1 MAMATLCVV
10 MFLALFSCYCAQD
23 SGDYN
28 ITYPPEVDALR
39 AIRRKLHDPKKYLR
53 RWGRGDPCNWNWTGV
68 ICTLPLSDG
77 YMHVQELRLLNMNLS
92 GKLAPELGQL
102 TNMTVLNFMWNQN
115 IRGTIPKEIG
125 NIKTLKF
132 LLLSGNQLSGP
143 LADELGF
150 LPNLLMFQID
160 LNQITGSLPISFG
173 NLTQCRHFH
182 MNNNSISGQIPSE
195 LRSMPELIHFLL
207 DNNNLTGNLPPE
219 YSQMPNL
226 KILQLDNNNFGGTE
240 IPASYSNMS
249 NLVKLSDSLPSLYFL
264 LSCSPNC
271 SYFCLIHL
279 TRSLRNCNL
288 QGAIPDFSNI
298 TTFRYL
304 TLLCVG
310 LSYCSDLSRNRL
322 SGEIPT
328 NKLSDHVTAIDLSY
342 NSLNGSIP
350 SNFSVLPNLQKLSL
364 EGNFLSGQVPS
375 VVWQN
380 ENFTATARLIIDLR
394 NNSLSNI
401 SGSINP
407 PSNVTIRILRLEGN
421 PVCASANQLNIARF
435 CGNTIG
441 DGDFVPG
448 TETGTTSKSSDSCP
462 SQSCPVTN
470 NYEYVPDYPG
480 CFCAAPFGV
489 GLRLRSPPLTDF
501 NRYIPPYKQFIT
513 SNLGLE
519 LYQLVVELFVWQA
532 GPRLRLFLKFYP
544 NNNTFTFNKSEIG
557 RIRDI
562 IATFAIP
569 SNDTFG
575 PYEVIDFTLGGP
587 YSDYDLQ
594 PLESG
599 GISKGALTGIILGA
613 ISFVVAVSLAITLF
627 FYKRG
632 NKSGYD
638 LSKKQPCKSKSG
650 YDICIAGKVTIA
662 TESVKEFSFLE
673 LEEATGGFKD
683 TAQVGQGGYGKVYKG
698 ILTNGTVVAIKRAQQ
713 GSLQGQT
720 EFITEI
726 QLMSR
731 LHHRNLVS
739 LIGYCNEQD
748 EQMLVY
754 EFMPNGSLHDHLS
767 GASTHV
773 STLVKGTP
781 GYLDPEYFL
790 THKLTDKSD
799 VYSLGVVFLE
809 LLTGMLPISHGRNIV
824 REVYGA
830 CQSGLMFSIIDQS
843 MGAYSSEC
851 VKKFMALALKCCLD
865 DPKQRPTMLE
875 VVREL
880 ENLCLQFPETD
891 TVPTL
896 SESDASN
903 SNPSPL
909 LSGRNSQPTTEIL
922 GSELMAKATLCVAL
936 FLALFSCYCAQ
947 VSGDYNI
954 TYPPEDVEDEVI
966 LVTGTGPERM
976 LNLNLSGKL
985 APELG
990 QLTNMTVL
998 NFMWNQNITG
1008 TIPKEIG
1015 NIKTLEFL
1023 LLSGN
1028 QLSGPLADELGFL
1041 PNLLMFQVN
1050 LNQITGS
1057 LPKSFVNLT
1066 KCMHFHMNNNSISG
1080 QIPSELH
1087 SMPEL
1092 IHFLLDNNNLTGNLP
1107 PEYSQMPNLK
1117 ILQLDNNN
1125 FGGTEIPASYSNMSI
1140 LVKLSDSFPTLY
1152 FLLSCSPNC
1161 SYFCSIHLTRSLR
1174 NCNLQGAIPDF
1185 SNITTFRYLTL
1196 LCVGLSYCSDLSRN
1210 SLTGE
1215 IPTNKLSDNVT
1226 AIDLSYNSLNG
1237 SIPSNF
1243 SVLPNLQKLSL
1254 EGNFL
1259 SGDVPSDFW
1268 QNENFTANATL
1279 FVTPQKDLDDGLT
1292 GIFLCSGFGSEA
1304 DELHYPVQFDR
1315 ARTSSLARE
1324 YFRISLVFRGGLVL
1338 HSVML
1343 VIYSIVLS
1351 FLFSASCIPNLCP
1364 CAGVTCRDFR
1374 NNSLSNISGS
1384 INPPSNVTIRLEG
1397 NPVCAS
1403 ANQLNIAQFCG
1414 NTIGDEGFIPGSE
1427 TGTSSNSSGSCQP
1440 NCPLGN
1446 GFEFVPDYP
1455 GCFCAAPLAVGL
1467 RLQSPPLVDFNPYIP
1482 KFKQYFT
1489 HSLGLELY
1497 QLHVKT
1503 FVWRDAGPRLRLFLN
1518 FFPQY
1523 NNYTFTKAEMVRIIG
1538 LIATFAIPPSDTF
1551 GPYVVIDFTP
1561 SEAYSN
1567 YDLLPLPWKKGG
1579 ISKGAL
1585 AGLILGA
1592 ISFVVAVS
1600 LAITLFFYKRGT
1612 KSGYD
1617 LSKKQ
1622 PTGKVTITTEGVK
1635 DFSFSE
1641 LEAATGGFKDTAQIG
1656 QGGYGKVYKGILAN
1670 GTVVAIKRAQQGS
1683 LQGQTEFITEIQ
1695 LMSRLHHR
1703 NMVSLIGYCSEQ
1715 DEQMLVY
1722 EFMPNGSLHDLLS
1735 DRYRD
1740 KLSFPM
1746 RLNIALGS
1754 AKGILYLHNEA
1765 YPPIIHRDI
1774 KANNIFLDFKFIP
1787 KVSDFGISRL
1797 APLPDAEG
1805 ASTHVSTL
1813 VKGTPGYLDLEYF
1826 LTHKLTD
1833 KSDVY
1838 SLGVVFLELL
1848 TGMMPISHGRN
1859 IVREVLVT
1867 NVILLV
1873 YY

>member
-1 MAMATLCVV
+1 MAKATLCVAL
-10 MFLALFSCYCAQD
+10 FLALFSCYCAQD

-53 RWGRGDPCNWNWTGV
+53 GWGRGDLCNRNWTGV
-68 ICTLPLSDG
+68 ICTL
-77 YMHVQELRLLNMNLS
+77 
-92 GKLAPELGQL
+92 
-102 TNMTVLNFMWNQN
+102 
-115 IRGTIPKEIG
+115 
-125 NIKTLKF
+125 
-132 LLLSGNQLSGP
+132 
-143 LADELGF
+143 
-150 LPNLLMFQID
+150 
-160 LNQITGSLPISFG
+160 
-173 NLTQCRHFH
+173 
-182 MNNNSISGQIPSE
+182 
-195 LRSMPELIHFLL
+195 
-207 DNNNLTGNLPPE
+207 
-219 YSQMPNL
+219 
-226 KILQLDNNNFGGTE
+226 
-240 IPASYSNMS
+240 
-249 NLVKLSDSLPSLYFL
+249 LYA
-264 LSCSPNC
+264 CS
-271 SYFCLIHL
+271 
-279 TRSLRNCNL
+279 
-288 QGAIPDFSNI
+288 
-298 TTFRYL
+298 
-304 TLLCVG
+304 
-310 LSYCSDLSRNRL
+310 
-322 SGEIPT
+322 
-328 NKLSDHVTAIDLSY
+328 
-342 NSLNGSIP
+342 
-350 SNFSVLPNLQKLSL
+350 
-364 EGNFLSGQVPS
+364 
-375 VVWQN
+375 
-380 ENFTATARLIIDLR
+380 
-394 NNSLSNI
+394 
-401 SGSINP
+401 
-407 PSNVTIRILRLEGN
+407 RI
-421 PVCASANQLNIARF
+421 
-435 CGNTIG
+435 
-441 DGDFVPG
+441 
-448 TETGTTSKSSDSCP
+448 
-462 SQSCPVTN
+462 
-470 NYEYVPDYPG
+470 
-480 CFCAAPFGV
+480 
-489 GLRLRSPPLTDF
+489 
-501 NRYIPPYKQFIT
+501 
-513 SNLGLE
+513 
-519 LYQLVVELFVWQA
+519 
-532 GPRLRLFLKFYP
+532 
-544 NNNTFTFNKSEIG
+544 
-557 RIRDI
+557 
-562 IATFAIP
+562 
-569 SNDTFG
+569 
-575 PYEVIDFTLGGP
+575 
-587 YSDYDLQ
+587 
-594 PLESG
+594 
-599 GISKGALTGIILGA
+599 
-613 ISFVVAVSLAITLF
+613 
-627 FYKRG
+627 
-632 NKSGYD
+632 
-638 LSKKQPCKSKSG
+638 
-650 YDICIAGKVTIA
+650 
-662 TESVKEFSFLE
+662 
-673 LEEATGGFKD
+673 
-683 TAQVGQGGYGKVYKG
+683 
-698 ILTNGTVVAIKRAQQ
+698 
-713 GSLQGQT
+713 
-720 EFITEI
+720 
-726 QLMSR
+726 
-731 LHHRNLVS
+731 
-739 LIGYCNEQD
+739 
-748 EQMLVY
+748 
-754 EFMPNGSLHDHLS
+754 
-767 GASTHV
+767 
-773 STLVKGTP
+773 
-781 GYLDPEYFL
+781 
-790 THKLTDKSD
+790 
-799 VYSLGVVFLE
+799 
-809 LLTGMLPISHGRNIV
+809 
-824 REVYGA
+824 
-830 CQSGLMFSIIDQS
+830 
-843 MGAYSSEC
+843 
-851 VKKFMALALKCCLD
+851 
-865 DPKQRPTMLE
+865 
-875 VVREL
+875 
-880 ENLCLQFPETD
+880 
-891 TVPTL
+891 
-896 SESDASN
+896 
-903 SNPSPL
+903 
-909 LSGRNSQPTTEIL
+909 
-922 GSELMAKATLCVAL
+922 
-936 FLALFSCYCAQ
+936 
-947 VSGDYNI
+947 
-954 TYPPEDVEDEVI
+954 
-966 LVTGTGPERM
+966 
-976 LNLNLSGKL
+976 L

-1023 LLSGN
+1023 LLTGN

-1041 PNLLMFQVN
+1041 PNLLMFQVD

-1057 LPKSFVNLT
+1057 LPKSFANLT
-1066 KCMHFHMNNNSISG
+1066 KCMHFHMKNNSISG

-1107 PEYSQMPNLK
+1107 PEYSQVPNLK

-1125 FGGTEIPASYSNMSI
+1125 FGGTEIPASYSNMSN
-1140 LVKLSDSFPTLY
+1140 LVKL
-1152 FLLSCSPNC
+1152 
-1161 SYFCSIHLTRSLR
+1161 SLR

-1185 SNITTFRYLTL
+1185 SNITTFRYL
-1196 LCVGLSYCSDLSRN
+1196 DLSRN

-1254 EGNFL
+1254 EGNLL

-1279 FVTPQKDLDDGLT
+1279 F
-1292 GIFLCSGFGSEA
+1292 I
-1304 DELHYPVQFDR
+1304 
-1315 ARTSSLARE
+1315 
-1324 YFRISLVFRGGLVL
+1324 
-1338 HSVML
+1338 
-1343 VIYSIVLS
+1343 
-1351 FLFSASCIPNLCP
+1351 
-1364 CAGVTCRDFR
+1364 DFR

-1403 ANQLNIAQFCG
+1403 ANQLNIAQSCG

-1427 TGTSSNSSGSCQP
+1427 TGTSI
-1440 NCPLGN
+1440 
-1446 GFEFVPDYP
+1446 
-1455 GCFCAAPLAVGL
+1455 GL

-1497 QLHVKT
+1497 QPHVKT
-1503 FVWRDAGPRLRLFLN
+1503 FVWQDAGPRLRLFLN

-1551 GPYVVIDFTP
+1551 GPYGVIDFTP

-1735 DRYRD
+1735 YRYRH

-1765 YPPIIHRDI
+1765 NPPIIHRNI
-1774 KANNIFLDFKFIP
+1774 KANNILLDFKFIP

-1813 VKGTPGYLDLEYF
+1813 VKGTPGYLDPEYF

-1859 IVREVLVT
+1859 IVREVYGACQSGLMFSIIDQSMGAYSSECVKKFMALALKCCLDDPKQRPTMLEVVRELENLCLQFPETDTIPTLSESDASNSNMSSLLSGRNSQPTTEILGSELVSG
-1867 NVILLV
+1867 VIPTIRPR
-1873 YY
+1873 

>member
-1 MAMATLCVV
+1 MAKATLCVV
-10 MFLALFSCYCAQD
+10 LFLALFSCYCAQD

-53 RWGRGDPCNWNWTGV
+53 GWGRGDPCNRNWTGV

-115 IRGTIPKEIG
+115 ITGTIPKEIG

-150 LPNLLMFQID
+150 LPNLLMFQVD
-160 LNQITGSLPISFG
+160 LNQITGSLPISFA

-249 NLVKLSDSLPSLYFL
+249 NLVKLS
-264 LSCSPNC
+264 
-271 SYFCLIHL
+271 
-279 TRSLRNCNL
+279 LRNCNL

-304 TLLCVG
+304 
-310 LSYCSDLSRNRL
+310 DLSRNRL

-328 NKLSDHVTAIDLSY
+328 NKLSDDVTAIDLSY

-364 EGNFLSGQVPS
+364 EGNFLSGEVPS

-380 ENFTATARLIIDLR
+380 ENFTATARLIMQRFAEQFAFEYFRQYKSAFQCYYQVKAL
-394 NNSLSNI
+394 
-401 SGSINP
+401 
-407 PSNVTIRILRLEGN
+407 LEGN

-519 LYQLVVELFVWQA
+519 LYQLFVELFVWQA

-544 NNNTFTFNKSEIG
+544 NNDTYTFNKSEIG

-575 PYEVIDFTLGGP
+575 PYEVIDFTLRGP

-599 GISKGALTGIILGA
+599 GISKGVLTGIILGA

-638 LSKKQPCKSKSG
+638 LSKKQPS
-650 YDICIAGKVTIA
+650 GKVTIA

-748 EQMLVY
+748 KQMLVY

-767 GASTHV
+767 DRYRHKLSFPMRLNIALGSAKGILYLHNEANPPIIHRDIKANNILLDFKFSPKVSDFGISRLAPLPDAEGASTHV

-891 TVPTL
+891 TIPTL

-922 GSELMAKATLCVAL
+922 GSEL
-936 FLALFSCYCAQ
+936 
-947 VSGDYNI
+947 VSG
-954 TYPPEDVEDEVI
+954 V
-966 LVTGTGPERM
+966 
-976 LNLNLSGKL
+976 
-985 APELG
+985 
-990 QLTNMTVL
+990 
-998 NFMWNQNITG
+998 
-1008 TIPKEIG
+1008 
-1015 NIKTLEFL
+1015 
-1023 LLSGN
+1023 
-1028 QLSGPLADELGFL
+1028 
-1041 PNLLMFQVN
+1041 
-1050 LNQITGS
+1050 
-1057 LPKSFVNLT
+1057 
-1066 KCMHFHMNNNSISG
+1066 
-1080 QIPSELH
+1080 
-1087 SMPEL
+1087 
-1092 IHFLLDNNNLTGNLP
+1092 
-1107 PEYSQMPNLK
+1107 
-1117 ILQLDNNN
+1117 
-1125 FGGTEIPASYSNMSI
+1125 
-1140 LVKLSDSFPTLY
+1140 
-1152 FLLSCSPNC
+1152 
-1161 SYFCSIHLTRSLR
+1161 
-1174 NCNLQGAIPDF
+1174 
-1185 SNITTFRYLTL
+1185 
-1196 LCVGLSYCSDLSRN
+1196 
-1210 SLTGE
+1210 
-1215 IPTNKLSDNVT
+1215 IPT
-1226 AIDLSYNSLNG
+1226 
-1237 SIPSNF
+1237 
-1243 SVLPNLQKLSL
+1243 
-1254 EGNFL
+1254 
-1259 SGDVPSDFW
+1259 
-1268 QNENFTANATL
+1268 
-1279 FVTPQKDLDDGLT
+1279 
-1292 GIFLCSGFGSEA
+1292 
-1304 DELHYPVQFDR
+1304 
-1315 ARTSSLARE
+1315 
-1324 YFRISLVFRGGLVL
+1324 
-1338 HSVML
+1338 
-1343 VIYSIVLS
+1343 
-1351 FLFSASCIPNLCP
+1351 
-1364 CAGVTCRDFR
+1364 
-1374 NNSLSNISGS
+1374 
-1384 INPPSNVTIRLEG
+1384 IR
-1397 NPVCAS
+1397 
-1403 ANQLNIAQFCG
+1403 
-1414 NTIGDEGFIPGSE
+1414 
-1427 TGTSSNSSGSCQP
+1427 
-1440 NCPLGN
+1440 
-1446 GFEFVPDYP
+1446 
-1455 GCFCAAPLAVGL
+1455 
-1467 RLQSPPLVDFNPYIP
+1467 
-1482 KFKQYFT
+1482 
-1489 HSLGLELY
+1489 
-1497 QLHVKT
+1497 
-1503 FVWRDAGPRLRLFLN
+1503 PR
-1518 FFPQY
+1518 
-1523 NNYTFTKAEMVRIIG
+1523 
-1538 LIATFAIPPSDTF
+1538 
-1551 GPYVVIDFTP
+1551 
-1561 SEAYSN
+1561 
-1567 YDLLPLPWKKGG
+1567 
-1579 ISKGAL
+1579 
-1585 AGLILGA
+1585 
-1592 ISFVVAVS
+1592 
-1600 LAITLFFYKRGT
+1600 
-1612 KSGYD
+1612 
-1617 LSKKQ
+1617 
-1622 PTGKVTITTEGVK
+1622 
-1635 DFSFSE
+1635 
-1641 LEAATGGFKDTAQIG
+1641 
-1656 QGGYGKVYKGILAN
+1656 
-1670 GTVVAIKRAQQGS
+1670 
-1683 LQGQTEFITEIQ
+1683 
-1695 LMSRLHHR
+1695 
-1703 NMVSLIGYCSEQ
+1703 
-1715 DEQMLVY
+1715 
-1722 EFMPNGSLHDLLS
+1722 
-1735 DRYRD
+1735 
-1740 KLSFPM
+1740 
-1746 RLNIALGS
+1746 
-1754 AKGILYLHNEA
+1754 
-1765 YPPIIHRDI
+1765 
-1774 KANNIFLDFKFIP
+1774 
-1787 KVSDFGISRL
+1787 
-1797 APLPDAEG
+1797 
-1805 ASTHVSTL
+1805 
-1813 VKGTPGYLDLEYF
+1813 
-1826 LTHKLTD
+1826 
-1833 KSDVY
+1833 
-1838 SLGVVFLELL
+1838 
-1848 TGMMPISHGRN
+1848 
-1859 IVREVLVT
+1859 
-1867 NVILLV
+1867 
-1873 YY
+1873 